1 MEEKY
6 YENLLNIK
14 TTGHRKWDKSSL
26 HYHPYEATL
35 YSALEILFKQYQV
48 ESDDNIVDFG
58 CGKGRLV
65 FYINYFYNSNV
76 IGVEMDKELYLE
88 AIENKYSY
96 LKKYKKNID
105 KINFLCC
112 FAQEY
117 NIKPADNKFYFFNP
131 FSIQIFR
138 KIIDNI
144 LLSVEEYER
153 RVELILYYPS
163 EDYIYYLENNTPFI
177 LIDEII
183 VENLYKSDNSERF
196 LIYGF

>member
-1 MEEKY
+1 MEEQY

-14 TTGHRKWDKSSL
+14 TTGHQKWNKDCI

-35 YSALEILFKQYQV
+35 YSALEILFKQYQL
-48 ESDDNIVDFG
+48 ERDDNIVDFG
-58 CGKGRLV
+58 CGKGRLA

-76 IGVEMDKELYLE
+76 IGVEMDKELHLE
-88 AIENKYSY
+88 AVENKYSY

-105 KINFLCC
+105 KIKFLCC

-117 NIKPADNKFYFFNP
+117 DIKPIDNKFYFFNP

-163 EDYIYYLENNTPFI
+163 EDYIYYLENNTPFV
-177 LIDEII
+177 LRDEII
-183 VENLYKSDNSERF
+183 MDNLYKRDNSERF
-196 LIYGF
+196 LIYQF